1 MKVTLQNLKTA
12 FGDGVQQAIDA
23 AVEDAIDLYKSD
35 DKPWVIGYSGGKDST
50 AILQLVWTAI
60 STLDKAERTKPVH
73 VISTDTLVEN
83 PIVAQWVGHSLDI
96 MKTSAA
102 EQELPIIPHKLT
114 PTVEDSFWVNLIGR
128 GYPAP
133 RHKFRWCTSRI
144 KINPSNHFIT
154 NIVQEHGEA
163 ILVLGTR
170 KAESASRS
178 KTMSNKETNKYHKT
192 RIRDKISPNA
202 SLPNA
207 LVYTPIETWSND
219 DVWLYLMQF
228 KNPWG
233 YNNKDLLAMY
243 SGATDGG
250 ECPLVVDTSTPS
262 CGDSRFGCWVC
273 TLVDQD
279 KSMAAMVQN
288 DQEKEWMLPLLKF
301 RNKLDFRTG
310 ERGEALEKKEN
321 DRHLRDFRRMS
332 GNTQVFMGRLIHGP
346 YKQSAR
352 ENFLTELLKAQE
364 HVRKKGPPEVRDI
377 ELITMNEL
385 EEIRRVWVIEKH
397 EIEDSLP
404 RIYKKATGRD
414 LPLPALDE
422 NLPFGEDEINT
433 LRETCG
439 EDNLQYELIRDC
451 IDIERRYSTMLKR
464 AGLFSELESAIQ
476 RNFYTDEQDAE
487 EMALRR
493 SEAKK
498 GEQEEFDDY
507 IDRFKSGNTSVVKN
521 TTENGKEVAQ

>member
-1 MKVTLQNLKTA
+1 MAVTQNKNTA
-12 FGDGVQQAIDA
+12 FGDGIHQVIEEGISD
-23 AVEDAIDLYKSD
+23 VIDLYLSD

-50 AILQLVWTAI
+50 AILQLIWMAVARMNKEQ
-60 STLDKAERTKPVH
+60 LTKPIH

-83 PIVAQWVGHSLDI
+83 PVVAQWVSHSLKV
-96 MKTSAA
+96 MGNNAK
-102 EQELPIIPHKLT
+102 EQKLPIVPHRLT

-133 RHKFRWCTSRI
+133 RHKFRWCTSRL
-144 KINPSNHFIT
+144 KINPSNNFIT
-154 NIVQEHGEA
+154 NIVQQYGEA

-178 KTMSNKETNKYHKT
+178 KTMANKETDKYHKT

-219 DVWLYLMQF
+219 DVWLFLMQF

-233 YNNKDLLAMY
+233 YNNKDLLGMY
-243 SGATDGG
+243 QGATADG
-250 ECPLVVDTSTPS
+250 ECPLVVDTTTQS

-279 KSMAAMVQN
+279 KSMKAMVQN
-288 DQEKEWMLPLLKF
+288 DQDKEWMLPLLKF
-301 RNKLDFRTG
+301 RNMLDFRTG
-310 ERGEALEKKEN
+310 ERGEAKEKKDN
-321 DRHLRDFRRMS
+321 DRELRDFRRMS
-332 GNTQVFMGRLIHGP
+332 GNIQIFMDRLIHGP

-352 ENFLTELLKAQE
+352 EKFLAELLKAQE

-377 ELITMNEL
+377 ELITMDEL
-385 EEIRRVWVIEKH
+385 AEIRRVWVIEKH

-404 RIYKKATGRD
+404 KIYEKATGRK

-422 NLPFGEDEINT
+422 NLPFGEEEIAI

-439 EDNLQYELIRDC
+439 SDTLQYELIRDC

-464 AGLFSELESAIQ
+464 AGLFNELEDTIQ
-476 RNFYTDEQDAE
+476 RNFYIDEEDAE
-487 EMALRR
+487 GMALRR
-493 SEAKK
+493 ADAKQ
-498 GEQEEFDDY
+498 GEQETFDDY
-507 IDRFKSGNTSVVKN
+507 FSRYKSGE
-521 TTENGKEVAQ
+521 TTASKQDSSEREGAAQ

>member
-1 MKVTLQNLKTA
+1 MSTLQNKNTA
-12 FGDGVQQAIDA
+12 FADGVTPAIEA
-23 AVEDAIDLYKSD
+23 AIEDVIDLYNSD

-50 AILQLVWTAI
+50 AILQLVWMA
-60 STLDKAERTKPVH
+60 AERMDKSQLTKPIH

-83 PIVAQWVGHSLDI
+83 PIVAQWVFHSLDV
-96 MKTSAA
+96 MKKNA
-102 EQELPIIPHKLT
+102 EKYNLPIIPHKLT
-114 PTVEDSFWVNLIGR
+114 PTIDDSFWVNLIGR

-178 KTMSNKETNKYHKT
+178 KTMSNKETNKYNKT

-219 DVWLYLMQF
+219 DVWLFLMQF

-243 SGATDGG
+243 SGATEGG

-301 RNKLDFRTG
+301 RNMLDFRTG
-310 ERGEALEKKEN
+310 ERGEAKEKKEN
-321 DRHLRDFRRMS
+321 DRDLRDFRRMS
-332 GNTQVFMGRLIHGP
+332 GNIQIFMDRLIHGP

-352 ENFLTELLKAQE
+352 EKFLSELLKAQE
-364 HVRKKGPPEVRDI
+364 HVRKKGPPEVRNI
-377 ELITMNEL
+377 ELITLDEL
-385 EEIRRVWVIEKH
+385 AEIRRIWVIEKH

-404 RIYKKATGRD
+404 KIYEEATKEP

-422 NLPFGEDEINT
+422 NLPFGDEEIQI

-439 EDNLQYELIRDC
+439 NDELQYELIRDC
-451 IDIERRYSTMLKR
+451 IDIERRYSTMMRR
-464 AGLFSELESAIQ
+464 AGLFGELENTIQ
-476 RNFYTDEQDAE
+476 RNFYTDAKDAE

-493 SEAKK
+493 ADAKK

-507 IDRFKSGNTSVVKN
+507 FDRFKSGDASAAKDTSKTEKDVV
-521 TTENGKEVAQ
+521 

>member
-1 MKVTLQNLKTA
+1 MATHQNKNTA
-12 FGDGVQQAIDA
+12 FSDGIQMAIDA
-23 AVEDAIDLYKSD
+23 AIEDVVDLYKSD

-50 AILQLVWTAI
+50 AILQLVWTAV
-60 STLDKAERTKPVH
+60 SQMGKDELTKPIH

-83 PIVAQWVGHSLDI
+83 PIVAQWVGHSLDV
-96 MKTSAA
+96 MKKSAE
-102 EQELPIIPHKLT
+102 EQQLPIIPHKLT
-114 PTVEDSFWVNLIGR
+114 PAIDDSFWVNLIGR

-144 KINPSNHFIT
+144 KINPSNDFIT

-219 DVWLYLMQF
+219 DVWLFLMQF

-243 SGATDGG
+243 SGATEGG

-301 RNKLDFRTG
+301 RNMLDFRTG
-310 ERGEALEKKEN
+310 ERGEAKEKKDN
-321 DRHLRDFRRMS
+321 DRELRDFRRMS
-332 GNTQVFMGRLIHGP
+332 GNIQIFMDRLIHGP

-377 ELITMNEL
+377 ELITMDEL
-385 EEIRRVWVIEKH
+385 AEIRRVWVIEKH

-404 RIYKKATGRD
+404 KIYETATGRQ

-422 NLPFGEDEINT
+422 NLPFGEEEIAI

-439 EDNLQYELIRDC
+439 SDELQYELIRDC

-464 AGLFSELESAIQ
+464 AGLFNELEDTIQ
-476 RNFYTDEQDAE
+476 RNFYIDEEDAE
-487 EMALRR
+487 SMALRR
-493 SEAKK
+493 ADAKQ
-498 GEQEEFDDY
+498 GEQETFDDY
-507 IDRFKSGNTSVVKN
+507 FSRYKSGETKASKMASS
-521 TTENGKEVAQ
+521 EKEGADQ